1 MRQIDSH
8 TRRALRAQAHH
19 LNPVVII
26 ASKGLTEAVL
36 AEIDRALTAHELI
49 KVRVAGSEREV
60 REALMTEICER
71 LDCAP
76 VQHIGNLLVL
86 WRPKPEA
93 TPREAAGKPAASAA
107 HAKSAKAF
115 ARAARLRA
123 LVEARAAAKAAR
135 QRRPAKGRR
144 RTPQT

>member
-26 ASKGLTEAVL
+26 AGKGLTEAVL

-60 REALMTEICER
+60 RETLMTEICER

-86 WRPKPEA
+86 WRPRPE
-93 TPREAAGKPAASAA
+93 TPPQEVAEKSSAPGA

-123 LVEARAAAKAAR
+123 LIEQRATAKAAR
-135 QRRPAKGRR
+135 RPAKKQGRKPR
-144 RTPQT
+144 SP

>member
-8 TRRALRAQAHH
+8 TRRALRAKAHH

-49 KVRVAGSEREV
+49 KVRVAGAEREV
-60 REALMTEICER
+60 REALMAEICER

-93 TPREAAGKPAASAA
+93 TPRAAAEKPTAPAA
-107 HAKSAKAF
+107 HAKSAKSF

-123 LVEARAAAKAAR
+123 LIEARTAAKAAR
-135 QRRPAKGRR
+135 RPVKGRGR
-144 RTPQT
+144 KPQSQ